1 MQKIILWLVL
11 GVMPLP
17 VVAQSILVFGD
28 SISAAYG
35 MEVQSGWVTLLQQRL
50 VADNSGYVINNH
62 SISGETTAGGLA
74 RIDQALSQTKPAV
87 VLLELG
93 ANDGLRGLSP
103 QAMKANLTEMVKRSQ
118 AAGAKV
124 LLLAMR
130 IPPNYGE
137 RYVDTFFNIYPSLS
151 AELHIPM
158 VSFIEAV
165 ALDAELMQLDGLH
178 PNAKAQPI
186 IADKVG
192 AALKP
197 LLTR

>member
-1 MQKIILWLVL
+1 
-11 GVMPLP
+11 MPLP
-17 VVAQSILVFGD
+17 VLAQSILVFGD

-35 MEVQSGWVTLLQQRL
+35 MEVQSGWVNLLQQRL
-50 VADNSGYVINNH
+50 AAENSGYVINNH

-74 RIDQALSQTKPAV
+74 RFDNALAQTKPTI

-103 QAMKANLTEMVKRSQ
+103 QVMKANLSQMVKRAQ

-130 IPPNYGE
+130 IPPNYGQ
-137 RYVDTFFNIYPSLS
+137 RYVDTFYAIYPMLS
-151 AELHIPM
+151 AELQVPF

-165 ALDAELMQLDGLH
+165 ALDPDLMQLDGLH

-192 AALKP
+192 AALAP
-197 LLTR
+197 LLK

>member
-1 MQKIILWLVL
+1 
-11 GVMPLP
+11 MPLP